1 MSREHAHVDETTEHY
16 AHTSEA
22 DTGSETAE
30 GAATGGSALGRMFG
44 ATDENEFETYEE
56 LDAHI
61 KRTESAAMVR
71 LIGAPAAAMVVLLG
85 LHLVGA
91 HQLAIAL
98 AFPLLFI
105 VAIFMMTANIN
116 RYQARRLKRVRDN
129 WAEE

>member
-1 MSREHAHVDETTEHY
+1 MSREHAHAEQTQHDDHSPEVGT
-16 AHTSEA
+16 APAQGQEA
-22 DTGSETAE
+22 E
-30 GAATGGSALGRMFG
+30 GSALGRMFG
-44 ATDENEFETYEE
+44 ATDENAFDSYEE

-98 AFPLLFI
+98 AFPVLFI

-129 WAEE
+129 WAAE